1 MSRTQG
7 HSAIGRIL
15 CQLKLPVTPAVI
27 EPAFFRFVAN
37 LLNYCATAV
46 PDSEVVKLNFTMI
59 VYQFIFVQFGVIA
72 ISQLM

>member
-15 CQLKLPVTPAVI
+15 CQLKLTVTPAVI

-37 LLNYCATAV
+37 RLNHCAIAV
-46 PDSEVVKLNFTMI
+46 PDSDVVKLNFTMT
-59 VYQFIFVQFGVIA
+59 VNQFIFVQFGEIA
-72 ISQLM
+72 ISQVM